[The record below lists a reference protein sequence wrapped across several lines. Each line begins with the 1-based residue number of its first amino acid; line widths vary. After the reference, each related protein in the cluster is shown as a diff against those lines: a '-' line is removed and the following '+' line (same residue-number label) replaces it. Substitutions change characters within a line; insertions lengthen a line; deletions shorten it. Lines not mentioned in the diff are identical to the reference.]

1 MSASTAFSDMIA
13 RLMRALDARNDA
25 ELARAL
31 DISPQS
37 VNGARRRG
45 EVPPSW
51 VQSCAEKTG
60 CNAHWLF
67 FGKGPMFLPQTRDT
81 PPPDACGM
89 TEQQPDQTDSVDM
102 ITVPLVEARL
112 SAGTGSM
119 EVSNDRGGG
128 YAFRSD
134 FLHRKGNPKR
144 MVLMR
149 VSGDS
154 MEPEIF
160 DNDLVLLDQGQKEIT
175 PGRLYAVGF
184 EDAIYIKR
192 IDKLPG
198 QVILRSVNP
207 AYPPVTLDLRGDCAE
222 QFRVIGRVLWSGREY
237 K

>member
-1 MSASTAFSDMIA
+1 MSASPAFTDMIA
-13 RLMRALDARNDA
+13 RLMRALNAHSDA

-37 VNGARRRG
+37 VHGARRRG

-51 VQSCAEKTG
+51 VQLCAEKTG

-67 FGKGPMFLPQTRDT
+67 FGKGPMFLPAGRDGL
-81 PPPDACGM
+81 PPEATAPA
-89 TEQQPDQTDSVDM
+89 DSVDM

-119 EVSNDRGGG
+119 EVSSERGGG
-128 YAFRSD
+128 HAFRSD

-184 EDAIYIKR
+184 EDAIYINR

-207 AYPPVTLDLRGDCAE
+207 AYPPVTLDLRGDCAD